1 MTKNDKI
8 LIDKVKSTGTKYLFV
23 KCILCRP
30 PPYLYQGVE
39 FFGKIIEGKGGGKN
53 GKELSICFSIWNGG
67 RGCG

>member
-39 FFGKIIEGKGGGKN
+39 FFGKIIAGPGGG
-53 GKELSICFSIWNGG
+53 
-67 RGCG
+67 